1 MQFLNLKSCSSAI
14 DRFLLAPGDLRI
26 LNVVRPMFGI
36 FLAINL
42 LFLWPDRQLFFGAE
56 GLFPD
61 EIYDKFS
68 SASWRMTTFV
78 PRTAWGVDAY
88 FLSLFFFIGSLI
100 CGWYPRCS
108 ALCVFMLLSGLYNSN
123 TLIFDGEDTVFRL
136 FAFYLIFAPG
146 PQQIKEAG
154 LPGQANSTPYPI
166 WPLRLFQVQMTA
178 LMLACVWQKL
188 RGESWLDGTAMYY
201 VFRLHDFQ
209 KFPLPEFITENLL
222 ILKVMTW
229 SVILF
234 EISAPILIWFK
245 RTQLPAII
253 ALLAFHLMTDLTM
266 NLMMFH
272 WIMITGWMSFVI
284 YDDFSALRGLF
295 WRQSDAE
302 RNEAPLL
309 SANEAV
315 SL

>member
-1 MQFLNLKSCSSAI
+1 
-14 DRFLLAPGDLRI
+14 
-26 LNVVRPMFGI
+26 
-36 FLAINL
+36 
-42 LFLWPDRQLFFGAE
+42 
-56 GLFPD
+56 
-61 EIYDKFS
+61 
-68 SASWRMTTFV
+68 
-78 PRTAWGVDAY
+78 
-88 FLSLFFFIGSLI
+88 
-100 CGWYPRCS
+100 
-108 ALCVFMLLSGLYNSN
+108 
-123 TLIFDGEDTVFRL
+123 
-136 FAFYLIFAPG
+136 
-146 PQQIKEAG
+146 
-154 LPGQANSTPYPI
+154 
-166 WPLRLFQVQMTA
+166 MTA